1 MELVDI
7 LDSSFQIID
16 QKPKTKAHKSG
27 LLHRTV
33 VAGVK
38 NSEGKFLLVVQAH
51 SKQDAK
57 KYVFPTG
64 GHVKSGEDIIDAL
77 KREVLEEI
85 NFINFEFQHKGE
97 VLFERIFEGKNE
109 NHYVSYFEIISD
121 EKPILGEESLSYVY
135 FSKEELQEKILKNPE
150 EFGEGFFVILK
161 NFYPDFCL
169 VKDT

>member
-7 LDSSFQIID
+7 LDSNFNIIG
-16 QKPKTKAHKSG
+16 QKAKHKAHKSG

-38 NSEGKFLLVVQAH
+38 DSKGKFLLVVQAD

-57 KYVFPTG
+57 KYVFPMG
-64 GHVKSGEDIIDAL
+64 GHVKAGENITDAL

-85 NFINFEFQHKGE
+85 NFTNFEFQHKGE
-97 VLFERIFEGKNE
+97 VLFERKSNGKNE

-121 EKPILGEESLSYVY
+121 EIPVLGEESLSFTY
-135 FSKEELQEKILKNPE
+135 FTAEELREKIIKNPE

-161 NFYPDFCL
+161 NFYPNFKFL
-169 VKDT
+169 SV